1 MDVSKTIRERRTI
14 RRFSAKPVV
23 QDQIVSIL
31 KEAAGLY
38 EAEGTPHWRC
48 LYFSSSDAREQ
59 LADSMIA
66 KIKESSIGRL
76 LPGKMTEYIK
86 KQATAV
92 SAHVVFIAEAA
103 ETRHQRNLNYAAV
116 CSVMQNVQLLGW
128 EQGLG
133 MVWYTDPMIHSDV
146 FFKTIGLREGEQFA
160 GILEI
165 GYVEKTPKARK
176 RTPAEQNWSVIGPEN
191 GALFSKFKSSSYPSP
206 HTILELLNEA
216 VWAPNDGMRE
226 PWRFIY
232 VTEVA
237 AAKRTTPGTATNNL
251 YSARADRVTPP
262 FLLVVAKEEA
272 NSHKQQ
278 EDYAAVCCLIQ
289 NMQLLAKSRSWPIR
303 RSIPQWGYDPE
314 QRQSYG
320 LRPLER
326 IVAVLELG
334 GEKRNPRTNLSP
346 SDIHMVI
353 Y

>member
-23 QDQIVSIL
+23 QEQMVAIL

-48 LYFSSSDAREQ
+48 LYFHSPAAREQ

-76 LPGKMTEYIK
+76 LPGKMTDYIK

-103 ETRHQRNLNYAAV
+103 ETRHQRDINYAAV

-165 GYVEKTPKARK
+165 GYVEKIPKARK
-176 RTPAEQNWSVIGPEN
+176 RTPAEQNWSVIGSSN
-191 GALFSKFKSSSYPSP
+191 GALFAKPDSNPSP
-206 HTILELLNEA
+206 QNMLELLNEA

-232 VTEVA
+232 VTEA
-237 AAKRTTPGTATNNL
+237 AATAKGTTTGTATNNL
-251 YSARADRVTPP
+251 YSPRTDRVAPP

-278 EDYAAVCCLIQ
+278 EDYAAVCSLVQ
-289 NMQLLAKSRSWPIR
+289 NVQLLAKARSWSMR
-303 RSIPQWGYDPE
+303 RSIPQWADDP
-314 QRQSYG
+314 QRRQSYG

-334 GEKRNPRTNLSP
+334 GEKRNPQAQSP
-346 SDIHMVI
+346 QPELKMTV

>member
-48 LYFSSSDAREQ
+48 LYFHSSDAREQ

-103 ETRHQRNLNYAAV
+103 ETRHQRDINYAAV

-133 MVWYTDPMIHSDV
+133 MLWYTDPMLHSNAL
-146 FFKTIGLREGEQFA
+146 FKTIGLREGEQFA

-165 GYVEKTPKARK
+165 GYVEKIPKARK

-191 GALFSKFKSSSYPSP
+191 GTLFSKSSAYPSP
-206 HTILELLNEA
+206 HNILELLNEA

-232 VTEVA
+232 VTEA
-237 AAKRTTPGTATNNL
+237 AA
-251 YSARADRVTPP
+251 ADRIAPP

-289 NMQLLAKSRSWPIR
+289 NMQLLAKSRSWPVR
-303 RSIPQWGYDPE
+303 RSIPQWVYDP
-314 QRQSYG
+314 QKCQSYG

-334 GEKRNPRTNLSP
+334 GEKRNLRNDPRQPAINMTL
-346 SDIHMVI
+346 